1 MPGPPSVEWT
11 SRGFGSPSIAV
22 TSRMTLLRWP
32 VMPVAL
38 GGYEPSCEN
47 DASAASAPVRWG
59 AAAAAASPAAVMATP
74 SRKSRLVIPS
84 SAIAHPARQT
94 VAESRSPVLR
104 QSHDGRRGSSR
115 AQTAHTAPAGQRQQA
130 QGLLADRRRAVLGAR
145 PRPAGAELPERR
157 DLRPGAREVGDDP
170 VQPGV
175 PEPGL

>member
-1 MPGPPSVEWT
+1 M
-11 SRGFGSPSIAV
+11 
-22 TSRMTLLRWP
+22 SRMTLLRWP
-32 VMPVAL
+32 TIPMSD
-38 GGYEPSCEN
+38 GGYAVRR

-94 VAESRSPVLR
+94 VTESSPSLLR

-130 QGLLADRRRAVLGAR
+130 QGLLADRRRAVLGAG
-145 PRPAGAELPERR
+145 PRPAGAQLPERR
-157 DLRPGAREVGDDP
+157 DLRPRAREVGDDP

-175 PEPGL
+175 PEPGLVGQRHEDLDEG